1 MSSVHH
7 CNPAIHIVHREQC
20 DHFLAH
26 LPIENDRTGLKIKTG
41 PFVAMFISASGSQ
54 VKNKT
59 FSPETFPTSD
69 LEKELDSHK

>member
-7 CNPAIHIVHREQC
+7 SNPAIHIVHRVQC

-54 VKNKT
+54 VKNKI
-59 FSPETFPTSD
+59 PETFSTSD